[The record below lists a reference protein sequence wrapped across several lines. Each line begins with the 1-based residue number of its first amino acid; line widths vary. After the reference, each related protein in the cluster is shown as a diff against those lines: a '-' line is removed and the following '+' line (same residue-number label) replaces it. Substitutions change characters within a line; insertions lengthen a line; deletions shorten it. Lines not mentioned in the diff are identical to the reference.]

1 MIRFLAFALILCSS
15 SAVGENCTL
24 LTKASSKM
32 RDGAA
37 FSCIADSGKTHKGV
51 LVTKRAKNF
60 FRRGTLMFRFDEP
73 LAVVGSSEGR
83 FKASRKM
90 QAITL
95 GAALSAAKI
104 ADDSVEGAIGA
115 GKARYVGLGAAM
127 IAMFCLRGGDVTL
140 KPGDTLQ
147 IAGTR

>member
-24 LTKASSKM
+24 LTKAGSKM
-32 RDGAA
+32 GDGAA

-140 KPGDTLQ
+140 KPGYTLQ

>member
-1 MIRFLAFALILCSS
+1 MIQILAFTLVLCSS
-15 SAVGENCTL
+15 FAVGEDCTL

-32 RDGAA
+32 GDGSA
-37 FSCIADSGKTHKGV
+37 FSCIADSGKTHKGI
-51 LVTKRAKNF
+51 LVTERAKNF

-73 LAVVGSSEGR
+73 FSVVGSSEGR
-83 FKASRKM
+83 FQANRKM

-95 GAALSAAKI
+95 GTALSAAKI

-127 IAMFCLRGGDVTL
+127 ISMFCLRGGEVTL
-140 KPGDTLQ
+140 KPGYKLE
-147 IAGTR
+147 IAPTR

>member
-15 SAVGENCTL
+15 FAVGENCTL

-32 RDGAA
+32 GEGTA
-37 FSCIADSGKTHKGV
+37 FSCIADSGKTHKGI
-51 LVTKRAKNF
+51 LVTRRAKNF

-73 LAVVGSSEGR
+73 LVVVGSSEGR
-83 FKASRKM
+83 FQAGRKM

-115 GKARYVGLGAAM
+115 GKARYVGLGAAT

-140 KPGDTLQ
+140 KPGYTLQ